1 MSEWNRLA
9 DRYFTYLLVEKGLSK
24 STLEAYGSDLNRYFD
39 FQNDRGHHQPS
50 EADTSHILDH
60 LMCLKKEE
68 MEKRSRARH
77 LVTVRGFYRFLVREN
92 ILEKDPSAPIDLPKI
107 GLKLPDILSV
117 DEVRRLLSMPDTTKP
132 TGVRNAA
139 MLETLY
145 AAGLRVSELTLL
157 RVQDVNLEANFIRV
171 WGKGSS
177 ERLIPIG
184 IHAREKLLHFIQT
197 ARPRMLK
204 GISSP
209 YLFAARAGK
218 PMTRQAFWKILKGYV
233 KKSGIQKTITPHSL
247 RHAFASHL
255 LEGGA
260 DLRAIQLMLG
270 HADISTTQIYTH
282 VARSHLKEVHRRHH
296 PRG

>member
-9 DRYFTYLLVEKGLSK
+9 DQYFTYLLVEKGLSK
-24 STLEAYGSDLNRYFD
+24 STLEAYSSDLNRYFD
-39 FQNDRGHHQPS
+39 FQKDRSNHQPS
-50 EADTSHILDH
+50 EADTPHILDH
-60 LMCLKKEE
+60 LMGLEKEE
-68 MEKRSRARH
+68 MAKRSRARH
-77 LVTVRGFYRFLVREN
+77 LVTVRGFYRFLVREK
-92 ILEKDPSAPIDLPKI
+92 ILDKDPSAPIDLPKT

-132 TGVRNAA
+132 TGARNAA

-157 RVQDVNLEANFIRV
+157 RIQDVNLEANFVRV

-184 IHAREKLLHFIQT
+184 IHAREKLLYYIQT
-197 ARPRMLK
+197 ARPRILK
-204 GISSP
+204 GINSP
-209 YLFAARAGK
+209 HLFAARAGK
-218 PMTRQAFWKILKGYV
+218 PMTRQGFWKILKGYV
-233 KKSGIQKTITPHSL
+233 KRSGIQKTITPHSL

-282 VARSHLKEVHRRHH
+282 VARSHLKEIHRRHH